1 MVGRVSFKIGRAEA
15 LPVEDATVDLVWC
28 RDVLSHVEAIESA
41 CAEFRRVLKNDGRA
55 IVYQMFGTEHLER
68 REAEWL
74 WNMMG
79 VVPNSAGP
87 VQTEQAFGAGGLRIQ
102 KRIII
107 GIEFGE
113 WAEETSRNA
122 TRRYCT
128 LLDCFALLA
137 VTRRNLARRLRNHAW

>member
-1 MVGRVSFKIGRAEA
+1 VSFKIGRAEA
-15 LPVEDATVDLVWC
+15 LPVEGATVDLVWC

-41 CAEFRRVLKNDGRA
+41 CAEFRSVLKNDGRA

>member
-1 MVGRVSFKIGRAEA
+1 M
-15 LPVEDATVDLVWC
+15 
-28 RDVLSHVEAIESA
+28 EAIESA
-41 CAEFRRVLKNDGRA
+41 CAEFRRVLKNDGRE
-55 IVYQMFGTEHLER
+55 IVYQMFGIEHLEPR
-68 REAEWL
+68 VAEWL
-74 WNMMG
+74 WNTMG

-113 WAEETSRNA
+113 WAEETSRKA

-128 LLDCFALLA
+128 LLDCFELLT
-137 VTRRNLARRLRNHAW
+137 VTSRSVARRLRNHA